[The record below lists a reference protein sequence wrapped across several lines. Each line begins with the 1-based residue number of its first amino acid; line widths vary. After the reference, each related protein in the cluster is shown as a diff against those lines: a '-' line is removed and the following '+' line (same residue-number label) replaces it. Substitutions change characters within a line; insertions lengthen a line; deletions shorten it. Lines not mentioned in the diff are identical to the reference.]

1 MKLLLSFLVLI
12 FALFVNATIGQS
24 SVDSLFSLRGGIYV
38 DAKSFSIDTAHG
50 VKVFITKDGSKP
62 STYSQSYKGETITVN
77 KPTVVR
83 ALFYKGG
90 VPIGRSTQS
99 YIIGREFNMA
109 VVSIAVEHD
118 DFFGYSRGIYV
129 KGCCA
134 DSVTPYQG
142 ANFWKGWE
150 RAVNIEMYEPDN
162 SLAFNQGA
170 GARIFGGF
178 SKGLAMKSLAI
189 LAKEKYGPKK
199 FKYPIFPNKPME
211 KYNSF
216 VLRSSGGDFN
226 NTHFRDALLTDLTA
240 PIDMDIQAYR
250 PCVLFINGEYWG
262 VHNIREKLNE
272 HYLAENHGV
281 NKDSVDLLKHRGD
294 LQEGTK
300 KEYNKLLA
308 HLNKTSFESN
318 EKIQELNKM
327 MDIDNYINYNQTEIF
342 VDNGD
347 AGGNIRYW
355 REQKADAR
363 WRWILFD
370 LDLSFGIGDREAYKE
385 NTLEQMTRLSN
396 EKWPNP
402 AWATFIIRKLLEND
416 SIKDV
421 YINRFADHLNTIFSE
436 ENVLFKIDSVQNLI
450 KDEMPYH
457 FKKWPSTMEKWEE
470 RVEYLRVFARNRPHY
485 MRTFLM
491 EKFELSDTIMVN
503 ILPYETSMGTMKLNS
518 LKIKD
523 EFHGWYF
530 TGCPIRLKAKPK
542 LGYEF
547 VGWEGLAA
555 TENEVYISLT
565 KEISVT
571 PIFKKT
577 EKSSFMGKVMLN
589 ELSLKQDSLVS
600 SEDWIEIFNASSDQL
615 DLSGWIIGTSD
626 AKEKYVMPLG
636 TSIGAHSYLVICED
650 IDAFQ
655 SVYNLSNDLIVQK
668 NMEFG
673 ISSKKDKLKLFDAG
687 EQLVDSLTYKVK
699 DDFPTLKDATNKN
712 LERINPKLK
721 EWQISQMVTPGFQNK
736 GFKGIS
742 KEKRSEID
750 INQWWITGGL
760 GGLLIILGSIFLF
773 RKKKREPTI
782 QDSQSSQDE

>member
-1 MKLLLSFLVLI
+1 MKFLLQFLT
-12 FALFVNATIGQS
+12 FLFIANMAIAQTG
-24 SVDSLFSLRGGIYV
+24 VDSLFSLRGGIYV
-38 DAKSFSIDTAHG
+38 DAQTFTIDTAGG

-62 STYSQSYKGETITVN
+62 STYSQSYKGETIVVD

-83 ALFYKGG
+83 ALFYKRGI
-90 VPIGRSTQS
+90 PIGRSAQS
-99 YIIGREFNMA
+99 YIVGRSFNMP
-109 VVSIAVEHD
+109 VISIAAEYD
-118 DFFGYSRGIYV
+118 DFFGFSRGIYV

-134 DSVTPYQG
+134 DSIPPFLG

-150 RAVNIEMYEPDN
+150 REVNIEMYEPDN
-162 SLAFNQGA
+162 TLAFNQGA

-189 LAKEKYGPKK
+189 LAKSKYGPKK
-199 FKYPIFPNKPME
+199 FKYQIFPNKDIK

-272 HYLAENHGV
+272 HYLEENHGV

-294 LQEGTK
+294 PQEGTK
-300 KEYNKLLA
+300 KEYNKLLTY
-308 HLNKTSFESN
+308 LEKTSFETN
-318 EKIQELNKM
+318 EKIQELNTM
-327 MDIDNYINYNQTEIF
+327 MEIDNYIDYNQTEIF

-355 REQKADAR
+355 RAQKPDAR

-370 LDLSFGIGDREAYKE
+370 LDLSFGIGSRVAYKE

-416 SIKDV
+416 SIQDV

-436 ENVLFKIDSVQNLI
+436 ENVLFKIDSIQNLI
-450 KDEMPYH
+450 KDEMPFH
-457 FKKWPSTMEKWEE
+457 FQRWGSNVEKWEE

-491 EKFELSDTIMVN
+491 EKFELSDTVMVN
-503 ILPYETSMGTMKLNS
+503 ILPYEKSMGSVKLNS

-530 TGCPIRLKAKPK
+530 ADCPIKLKAKPR

-547 VGWEGLAA
+547 VGWEGIEE
-555 TENEVYISLT
+555 TSNELYLSLT
-565 KEISVT
+565 KEIT
-571 PIFKKT
+571 IRPIFKAVEQSGFAGT
-577 EKSSFMGKVMLN
+577 IMIN
-589 ELSLKQDSLVS
+589 EVSLKQDSLVP
-600 SEDWIEIFNASSDQL
+600 SEDWIEIYNATAEQL
-615 DLSGWIIGTSD
+615 DLSGWKIGTAN
-626 AKEKYVMPLG
+626 AKEKYVMPEGVL
-636 TSIGAHSYLVICED
+636 IGAHSYLVICED
-650 IDAFQ
+650 IELFQ
-655 SVYNLSNDLIVQK
+655 QVYNLSNDLIVQK

-673 ISSKKDKLKLFDAG
+673 ICSKKDKLKLFDAN
-687 EQLVDSLTYKVK
+687 EELVDSLIYKSK
-699 DDFPTLKDATNKN
+699 EDFPALKDSTNKN
-712 LERINPKLK
+712 LERVNPKLN
-721 EWQISQMVTPGFQNK
+721 EWKVTQVVTPGSQNK
-736 GFKGIS
+736 GYKGIPVA
-742 KEKRSEID
+742 KKGEIK
-750 INQWWITGGL
+750 INQWWIIGGL
-760 GGLLIILGSIFLF
+760 GGLVFLIAGIVLL
-773 RKKKREPTI
+773 RKKKRKPTL
-782 QDSQSSQDE
+782 QDSQSSQDK